1 MKTAVQQVFS
11 DLEELHPNL
20 FNVYTTE
27 GKEFINH
34 FHKYLAIEKEQMKI
48 YQIDKELFKKLPIEG
63 VNCTS
68 FNVNQH
74 RYFATKYYID
84 NFKDNF
90 KPETN
95 ETL

>member
-11 DLEELHPNL
+11 DLEEMHPQL

-34 FHKYLAIEKEQMKI
+34 FHKYIAIEREQIIKAYEYTAI
-48 YQIDKELFKKLPIEG
+48 G
-63 VNCTS
+63 TS
-68 FNVNQH
+68 NYGEQ
-74 RYFATKYYID
+74 YY
-84 NFKDNF
+84 NETY

>member
-1 MKTAVQQVFS
+1 MKTAVEWLRKE
-11 DLEELHPNL
+11 LEEIPNYSA
-20 FNVYTTE
+20 FYTNNYDWVDSIMNE
-27 GKEFINH
+27 A
-34 FHKYLAIEKEQMKI
+34 LAMEKEQMKI

-68 FNVNQH
+68 FNVNEH

-90 KPETN
+90 KPKSN
-95 ETL
+95 EEL

>member
-11 DLEELHPNL
+11 ELEELHPNL

-34 FHKYLAIEKEQMKI
+34 FHKYLAIEKEQIKFFF
-48 YQIDKELFKKLPIEG
+48 DKGHLYYGCPHGLEECYNK
-63 VNCTS
+63 N
-68 FNVNQH
+68 FN
-74 RYFATKYYID
+74 
-84 NFKDNF
+84 
-90 KPETN
+90 PESN